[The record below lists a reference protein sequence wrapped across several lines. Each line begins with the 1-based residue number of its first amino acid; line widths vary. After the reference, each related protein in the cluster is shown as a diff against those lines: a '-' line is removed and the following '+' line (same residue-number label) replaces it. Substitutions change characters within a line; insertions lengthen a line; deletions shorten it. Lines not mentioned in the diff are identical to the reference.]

1 MYIIV
6 YSMGHRLDLRPL
18 AEELREL
25 GIRPY
30 FIDTIL
36 LQAHIRV
43 SENLR
48 SYSTLLSACIRNS
61 DANELS
67 RQQKLN
73 YATMDKQF
81 FECMYINSPHDR

>member
-1 MYIIV
+1 MHIIV

-18 AEELREL
+18 AEELV
-25 GIRPY
+25 IRPY
-30 FIDTIL
+30 FVDTVL
-36 LQAHIRV
+36 LQAHIRA

-48 SYSTLLSACIRNS
+48 SYSTLLSACTRNS

-73 YATMDKQF
+73 YATSK
-81 FECMYINSPHDR
+81 H